1 VTFPSPS
8 PSFLFLALA
17 PFFARAG
24 KTPKIPFLGLTLLP
38 NPSEALATQ
47 ATVIERY
54 STQAEI
60 TLVVDVAS
68 EYAYTTEDSL
78 IFIPDK
84 FVEVHHP
91 ILQSPWNVLI

>member
-1 VTFPSPS
+1 MTFPSPSPS

-17 PFFARAG
+17 PLFARAG
-24 KTPKIPFLGLTLLP
+24 KTPKIPFLGLSLLP

-47 ATVIERY
+47 ATMIERY

-68 EYAYTTEDSL
+68 EDAYTTEDSL
-78 IFIPDK
+78 IFVPDK
-84 FVEVHHP
+84 FVKVHHP
-91 ILQSPWNVLI
+91 IL